1 MSMSTVPS
9 LVARKLLIATTG
21 SRSCKQLIKYE
32 SSPVSCVL
40 MGARIDRRRS
50 VVTFVRPTSI
60 GERWYQT
67 MGKNAS
73 STKGVEAGSPTFD
86 TATNTT
92 TNKRVEEQDRY
103 QKLRIVQTLFSHV
116 WPRVDAGGS
125 LTPKQKQD
133 IRKTKQRATISL
145 GLMIGAK
152 LINIQVPFLF
162 KGLVDRLPLLDNLAT
177 TEDLVSAT
185 DVLTSTMDLTNN
197 TTTMPPIILAMLLGY
212 GISRATATGMQ
223 ELRNAIFAHV
233 AQDAIRKVGRSVFD
247 HIHTLDLQFHLERNT
262 GGKVPAINK
271 HSTHQFC
278 FTLPISFWSYIS

>member
-1 MSMSTVPS
+1 
-9 LVARKLLIATTG
+9 
-21 SRSCKQLIKYE
+21 
-32 SSPVSCVL
+32 
-40 MGARIDRRRS
+40 
-50 VVTFVRPTSI
+50 
-60 GERWYQT
+60 